1 MNTNPEWEQ
10 LQFER
15 IRERM
20 EIEQDTRI
28 REKRLKLPE
37 VTHRQ
42 MRSIARHKGI
52 TESELVM
59 ILVHLCYMSRSFAKF
74 DEWCELAR
82 KTRENE
88 RRAKESLG
96 QK

>member
-1 MNTNPEWEQ
+1 MNT
-10 LQFER
+10 
-15 IRERM
+15 
-20 EIEQDTRI
+20 IEQDTRI
-28 REKRLKLPE
+28 REKRLKLPN
-37 VTHRQ
+37 VTHKQ
-42 MRSIARHKGI
+42 MRTLAQSKGI
-52 TESELVM
+52 SESELIM